1 MLPNYYHPL
10 QKQKNPN
17 NAAIQWMIHCSV
29 QDLLM
34 QNRDMDNFLA
44 YDVKNLKRE

>member
-1 MLPNYYHPL
+1 
-10 QKQKNPN
+10 
-17 NAAIQWMIHCSV
+17 MIHCSV

-34 QNRDMDNFLA
+34 QNRDMDNFFA

>member
-1 MLPNYYHPL
+1 
-10 QKQKNPN
+10 
-17 NAAIQWMIHCSV
+17 MIHCSV

>member
-17 NAAIQWMIHCSV
+17 NAAIQYNSLQCPRPANAE
-29 QDLLM
+29 QG
-34 QNRDMDNFLA
+34 
-44 YDVKNLKRE
+44 YG